1 MPSWPLEHK
10 GRSSLA
16 VPISP
21 LYHIIALP
29 QAGPAPRHN
38 ERWRGLG
45 LPATC
50 SGCCIIWDTGI
61 NPYISLF
68 HLPPIKGNPCQ
79 SGDTAHVEHP
89 APPQTPLGR
98 TRGFLW
104 GPARFIRF
112 YARIKWFVKVPRW
125 GVVIKSGEL
134 DTGCCGAAFVCN
146 SSAGSGASLCNHSW
160 GLDVLSKQGTAWRG
174 AHELGSASG

>member
-29 QAGPAPRHN
+29 QAGPAPPHN
-38 ERWRGLG
+38 ERWKGLG

-79 SGDTAHVEHP
+79 SGDTAHVEEREHP
-89 APPQTPLGR
+89 ALPRMPLGR
-98 TRGFLW
+98 TQGFLW
-104 GPARFIRF
+104 GSAGFIRF
-112 YARIKWFVKVPRW
+112 CTWIRCFVKVPLW
-125 GVVIKSGEL
+125 GVAIKSGAL
-134 DTGCCGAAFVCN
+134 DTGCCRTAFVC
-146 SSAGSGASLCNHSW
+146 SASAGSGVSLCSQSW
-160 GLDVLSKQGTAWRG
+160 LLDVLSKQAP
-174 AHELGSASG
+174 